1 MFPLSNRANRLSP
14 QPMFE
19 ILAHANQLQSLGRD
33 IVRLEIG
40 DTSSDVSAGLLQA
53 LASTALDSSM
63 LGYSPSAGE
72 IQLREKLIALHNTEK
87 NTALSLENIAILPA
101 NAAVTHL
108 LSLVTEQGDS
118 VLLVDPCFPTYRLAA
133 AYLELA
139 VVDVPLVRDR
149 GYTLDLL
156 AAVSHVESNPKL
168 SAVLI
173 DSPSN
178 PAGIAH
184 SPEDL
189 LELARACEKNNVAL
203 IIDETYRNL
212 VYETGLALDRL
223 PESTIWIYSLSKDA
237 GAPGMRIGSVV
248 GPEYLVR
255 KVADLS
261 SLTFSCVPKFFQLA
275 AAKFLDDP
283 TAGLVEKRD
292 SYMQRI
298 ETLRSRIEDQTGFRV
313 APSNSSIYLWI
324 DVSSSEMASGFIA
337 QRLLEE
343 ARVAVCPGEGFGP
356 SGIDHIRLT
365 VAGSSARL
373 DEGIGRILSFFARL

>member
-1 MFPLSNRANRLSP
+1 MFALSSRANRLNP

-40 DTSSDVSAGLLQA
+40 DTSADVSPGLLEA
-53 LASTALDSSM
+53 LALTALDSSM
-63 LGYSPSAGE
+63 LGYSPSGGE
-72 IQLREKLIALHNTEK
+72 VQLREKLIGLHNTEK
-87 NTALSLENIAILPA
+87 KTALTVENIAILPA

-108 LSLVTEQGDS
+108 LSLVTEPGDS

-139 VVDVPLVRDR
+139 VIDVPLVRDR
-149 GYTLDLL
+149 GYKFDLA
-156 AAVSHVESNPKL
+156 AAVSHVESNSTL

-189 LELARACEKNNVAL
+189 LELARACERNNVAL

-212 VYETGLALDRL
+212 IYETGLALDRL
-223 PESTIWIYSLSKDA
+223 PESTLWIYSLSKDA

-248 GPEYLVR
+248 GPEDLVR

-275 AAKFLDDP
+275 AARFLNHP
-283 TAGLVEKRD
+283 TAGLAEKKDGYRH
-292 SYMQRI
+292 RI
-298 ETLRSRIEDQTGFRV
+298 ETVGSRISDKTGFRV
-313 APSNSSIYLWI
+313 APANSSIYLWI
-324 DVSSSEMASGFIA
+324 DVSSSEMEPRFIA
-337 QRLLEE
+337 QRLLDE
-343 ARVAVCPGEGFGP
+343 AGVAVCPGEGFGP
-356 SGIDHIRLT
+356 SGSDHIRLT
-365 VAGSSARL
+365 VAGSSTRL
-373 DEGIGRILSFFARL
+373 DEGIDRILSFFARL